1 MERIPVQGRAL
12 ADMKANEARLRAL
25 LLRGLG
31 GEADAYHAFLKALST
46 HLRAFLRRRLS
57 GLPDEIEDLVQ
68 DTLLAVHSQRHTYR
82 ADQPLT
88 AWVQAIARYKVIDL
102 FRSRAGREALHE
114 PLDDGLDV
122 FASCDTDAAEARRDV
137 AKLLEQLPD
146 QQRLPILHTKLEGL
160 SVAEAARATGMS
172 ESAIKVG
179 VHRGLKAL
187 AALMKVTP

>member
-114 PLDDGLDV
+114 PLDDELDV